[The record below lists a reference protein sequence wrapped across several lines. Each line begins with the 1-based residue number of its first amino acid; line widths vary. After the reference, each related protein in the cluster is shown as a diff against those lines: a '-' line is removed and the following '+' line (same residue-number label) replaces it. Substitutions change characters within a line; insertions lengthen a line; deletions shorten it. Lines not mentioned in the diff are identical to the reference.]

1 MMDYK
6 EYDAVRALLD
16 VQPELHP
23 LLFGTGVGDEPL
35 GLINHPD
42 PIGVL
47 RAGLRWGSCEVP
59 DPARA
64 RFETWWASIR
74 TIVEQDDK
82 ASQESIAW
90 LAFSTAVLIE
100 ESAG

>member
-1 MMDYK
+1 MKSY
-6 EYDAVRALLD
+6 EIDAVRSALAEM
-16 VQPELHP
+16 PELHP

-35 GLINHPD
+35 GLFNHPT
-42 PIGVL
+42 PIEVL

-64 RFETWWASIR
+64 RFETWWAAIR
-74 TIVEQDDK
+74 TIIEQDEK

-100 ESAG
+100 ESVRK